1 MIQFDSQR
9 LIIRDYLETDID
21 AFHQL
26 FTNDDVMNLM
36 PEVKT
41 HSLDES
47 KKFLY
52 ESIAESKFDNRN
64 KFFFAI
70 VLKET
75 GAYIGEIG
83 FSVKIDCDEGRV
95 VNLGYFIF
103 PQYWGKGYVTE
114 AVNLLMDY
122 AFLYLDVIKVESG
135 CLHANIGSLKVME
148 KVGMTRESYLVKHMY
163 YNGKLH
169 DRVDYRMLKEE
180 WLAIRSK
187 ELV

>member
-9 LIIRDYLETDID
+9 LIIRDYLETDIEP
-21 AFHQL
+21 FHKL
-26 FTNDDVMNLM
+26 FTDDAVMDLM

-47 KKFLY
+47 KKYLY
-52 ESIAESKFDNRN
+52 ESIAESQFDGRS

-75 GAYIGEIG
+75 EQYIGEIG
-83 FSVKIDCDEGRV
+83 FSVNIDCEEGRV

-114 AVNLLMDY
+114 AVNSVMDY
-122 AFLYLDVIKVESG
+122 AFLYLDVIKIESG
-135 CLHANIGSLKVME
+135 CLSANLGSLKVME

-163 YNGKLH
+163 YNDRLH
-169 DRVDYRMLKEE
+169 DRVDYRMLKDE
-180 WLAIRSK
+180 WLAIRAK
-187 ELV
+187 EDL

>member
-9 LIIRDYLETDID
+9 LIIRDYSETDID
-21 AFHQL
+21 AFHKL
-26 FTNDDVMNLM
+26 FTDDEVMYWM

-52 ESIAESKFDNRN
+52 ESIAESQFEGRT
-64 KFFFAI
+64 KFFFAL

-75 GAYIGEIG
+75 GHYMGEIG
-83 FSVKIDCDEGRV
+83 FSVTINCEEGRV

-114 AVNLLMDY
+114 AVNILMDY
-122 AFLYLDVIKVESG
+122 AFLYLDVIKIESG
-135 CLHANIGSLKVME
+135 CISSNVGSLKVME

-163 YNGKLH
+163 YNDVLN

-180 WLAIRSK
+180 WLAIRTK
-187 ELV
+187 EDI

>member
-21 AFHQL
+21 SFHKL
-26 FTNDDVMNLM
+26 FTDEDVMAWM

-52 ESIAESKFDNRN
+52 ESIAESQFDNRN

-75 GAYIGEIG
+75 GQYIGEIG
-83 FSVKIDCDEGRV
+83 FSVTINCDEGLV

-103 PQYWGKGYVTE
+103 
-114 AVNLLMDY
+114 
-122 AFLYLDVIKVESG
+122 S
-135 CLHANIGSLKVME
+135 
-148 KVGMTRESYLVKHMY
+148 
-163 YNGKLH
+163 
-169 DRVDYRMLKEE
+169 
-180 WLAIRSK
+180 
-187 ELV
+187 